1 MNDNK
6 DEDRMKKINVS
17 TKLFGSFLLSF
28 LFVLWVLAIAVFG
41 FNNDPKAA
49 ETKIPAEIFSLISKI
64 TSAEKKFQTEILD
77 SSRTTIT
84 DKADLTKAKYDLQQL
99 ISDWESVEKK
109 DPKNKDLVEIKSAL
123 TEVSS
128 VFSIYQEEWD
138 DLVKRESNF
147 TRLQK
152 NLILYSSTVSA
163 WKSNLIKDQNDS
175 SVEPSFSFLNPLVL
189 ASILFLVASLI
200 LFLLLQRQVSKPLEE
215 ALQIRSALD
224 NVSTNVMMA
233 DNNLNVVYMNKA
245 IHKMFAKSQSD
256 IQTQLSNFS
265 LSKLMGSNIDGYHKD
280 PSHQRRILGSFT
292 SEYKTSI
299 KIGNREF
306 DLIANPILTNSG
318 ARLGSVVEWADVTEK
333 NAHDRAVDKS
343 QATIEFRMDGT
354 IVSANENFLSLFGYQ
369 LSEIQNQHH
378 RVLVDPK
385 EANSD
390 DYKKFWE
397 SLNRGEFQKAEYKRI
412 GKGGKEVWLQ
422 ATYTPIL
429 DTNGKPYKVIK
440 FASDIT
446 LQKIKDQEFI
456 GQIQSINRAQAT
468 IEFNMDGTIITA
480 NDIFL
485 KTMGYS
491 LNEILGQHHKIFV
504 EPSYA
509 STEDYRNFWASLN
522 RGEFQ
527 IAEYKRIAKGGK
539 EVWISAVYSPILD
552 LSGKPYKVV
561 KFATDITNQ
570 KLLSI
575 ETNRIVEDLVV
586 GLAAFEKGDLTKL
599 ITNEYSGGFERLKN
613 SFNNTANKLVEIIN
627 EVRTNTNALVT
638 AADEVSQTASTLS
651 QGASEQAASVEETS
665 ASLEE
670 MGASIDQNAENAK
683 QTDSI
688 ATKSSKDA
696 KQGGEAVKNT
706 VKAMKE
712 IADKISIIE
721 DIAYQTNLLALN
733 AAIEAARAGEH
744 GKGFAVVASEV
755 RKLAERSQKSANEIG
770 TLAGSSVQIAESA
783 GKLIEEIVPAINKTA
798 DLVQE
803 IAAASQEQSSGVNE
817 VNKAM
822 GQLDQVSQQSASASE
837 ELAAIA
843 EELQAQAERLLSSVS
858 FFELGKSSTTDFEF
872 ARKPASSTASKQVAS
887 DRKQVAPE
895 KKRTDMV
902 DKDRFQK
909 F

>member
-1 MNDNK
+1 MNK
-6 DEDRMKKINVS
+6 LNVS
-17 TKLFGSFLLSF
+17 TKLFGSFILGF

-41 FNNDPKAA
+41 FLAEPTIS
-49 ETKIPAEIFSLISKI
+49 ETKIPKELHSEILKL
-64 TSAEKKFQTEILD
+64 TTLDKKFQIEILE
-77 SSRTTIT
+77 SSTPNVSE
-84 DKADLTKAKYDLQQL
+84 KSDLTKAKYSLQQL
-99 ISDWESVEKK
+99 ISDWETLEKK
-109 DPKNKDLVEIKSAL
+109 LPDHKELGQIKSNL
-123 TEVSS
+123 LEVSAIFS
-128 VFSIYQEEWD
+128 VYQEDWD

-147 TRLQK
+147 KNLQK
-152 NLILYSSTVSA
+152 NWIQYSSLVST
-163 WKSNLIKDQNDS
+163 WKANLIQVQAEQK
-175 SVEPSFSFLNPLVL
+175 VEVTLSFLHPLVL
-189 ASILFLVASLI
+189 GSILFLIASFV
-200 LFLLLQRQVSKPLEE
+200 LFLLLHRQVSKPLVE
-215 ALQIRSALD
+215 ALKIRSALD

-233 DNNLNVVYMNKA
+233 DNDLNVVYMNKA

-280 PSHQRRILGSFT
+280 PSHQRRILSTFT
-292 SEYKTSI
+292 GEHKTSI

-306 DLIANPILTNSG
+306 DLIANPILTNTG

-333 NAHDRAVDKS
+333 NAHDRAVERS

-354 IVSANENFLSLFGYQ
+354 IVTANENFLSLMGYQ
-369 LSEIQNQHH
+369 LSEIQGQHH
-378 RVLVDPK
+378 KMFVETK
-385 EANSD
+385 EVNSEE
-390 DYKKFWE
+390 YKKFWE
-397 SLNRGEFQKAEYKRI
+397 NLNRGEFQKAEYKRL
-412 GKGGKEVWLQ
+412 GKGGKEVYLQ

-440 FASDIT
+440 FATDIT
-446 LQKIKDQEFI
+446 MQKVKDQEFI

-468 IEFNMDGTIITA
+468 IEFNMDGTIISA

-485 KTMGYS
+485 KTMGYN
-491 LNEILGQHHKIFV
+491 LNEIQGQHHKLFV
-504 EPSYA
+504 ETNYA
-509 STEDYRNFWASLN
+509 NSEEYRGFWASLN

-570 KLLSI
+570 KLISI

-586 GLAAFEKGDLTKL
+586 GLAAFEKGDLTKI

-627 EVRTNTNALVT
+627 EVRTNTNALVN

-688 ATKSSKDA
+688 ATKSSRDA

-858 FFELGKSSTTDFEF
+858 FFELGKTTTGDFEF
-872 ARKPASSTASKQVAS
+872 SRKVASKTPTKQVVPE
-887 DRKQVAPE
+887 RKQGTPE
-895 KKRTDMV
+895 KKRTDLGE
-902 DKDRFQK
+902 KDRFQK